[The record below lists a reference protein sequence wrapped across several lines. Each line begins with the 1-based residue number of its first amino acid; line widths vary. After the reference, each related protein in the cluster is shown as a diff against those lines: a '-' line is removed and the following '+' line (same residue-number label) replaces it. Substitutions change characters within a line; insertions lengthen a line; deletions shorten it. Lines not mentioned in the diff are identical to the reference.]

1 MQMTMTCAEESR
13 AVSETLAGTFKPA
26 DTFFLIESS
35 LPDYGGWNGEAVK
48 SAATGG
54 PFAPILAHLQSAPRT
69 KVLFIRRPQ
78 SQALNFY
85 IALTNQAA
93 PRIYQASLAAY
104 DELLQLDISS
114 LAADETPRINGRD
127 LDEIDE
133 LYIVCTNGRHDP
145 CCAAHGAP
153 VYHELVAQA
162 GAERVWQTTH
172 IGGHRMAAT
181 LIAFPQGIVY
191 GHVDP
196 PDVEALVTNQRAGY
210 LLAHKYRGRGAYAGH
225 ALDAAAHQA
234 VGAAEAVIR
243 ERARQYR
250 LDDLR
255 LQEVQVLGA
264 DRQRVA
270 FLDADGGLHCAEVT
284 TGLSA
289 PRLTSCGD
297 APKPM
302 PQHEVRL
309 MAAD

>member
-13 AVSETLAGTFKPA
+13 AVAETLAGTFKPA

-54 PFAPILAHLQSAPRT
+54 PFAPILAHLQSASRP

-78 SQALNFY
+78 SDAKNFY
-85 IALTNQAA
+85 IALTNQDR
-93 PRIYQASLAAY
+93 PRLYHSALADYA
-104 DELLQLDISS
+104 DLLQLDIRS
-114 LAADETPRINGRD
+114 LAANQTPRINGRE

-133 LYIVCTNGRHDP
+133 LYTVCTNGRHDP
-145 CCAAHGAP
+145 CCAAHGTP
-153 VYHELVAQA
+153 VYHELVACA

-196 PDVEALVTNQRAGY
+196 PDVEALVSNQRAGY
-210 LLAHKYRGRGAYAGH
+210 LLTHKYRGRGAYPGH

-234 VGAAEAVIR
+234 AAAAEAVIR
-243 ERARQYR
+243 ERTRNYR

-255 LQEVQVLGA
+255 LQEVRDLGG
-264 DRQRVA
+264 DRQRVT
-270 FLDADGGLHCAEVT
+270 FLDADGGWHCAEVT
-284 TGLSA
+284 TGMSA

-302 PQHEVRL
+302 PQHEVVVV
-309 MAAD
+309 AAD

>member
-54 PFAPILAHLQSAPRT
+54 PFAPYLAHLQSAPRT

-78 SQALNFY
+78 SQAKNFY
-85 IALTNQAA
+85 IALTNQET
-93 PRIYQASLAAY
+93 PRIYHTALSGY
-104 DELLQLDISS
+104 EELLRLDISS
-114 LAADETPRINGRD
+114 LAADATPRINGRE
-127 LDEIDE
+127 LAEIDE
-133 LYIVCTNGRHDP
+133 LYTVCTNGRHDP
-145 CCAAHGAP
+145 CCAAHGTP
-153 VYHELVAQA
+153 VYHELVACA

-181 LIAFPQGIVY
+181 LIAFPAGIVY

-196 PDVEALVTNQRAGY
+196 PDVEAIVSNQRAGY
-210 LLAHKYRGRGAYAGH
+210 LLTHKYRGRGAYAGH

-234 VGAAEAVIR
+234 AGAAEAVIR
-243 ERARQYR
+243 EGARLYR

-255 LQEVQVLGA
+255 LQEVCALDA
-264 DRQRVA
+264 ERQRVA
-270 FLDADGGLHCAEVT
+270 FLDADGGAHCAEVT

-302 PQHEVRL
+302 PQHDVAVL
-309 MAAD
+309 AAD

>member
-13 AVSETLAGTFKPA
+13 AVRETLAGTFKPA

-35 LPDYGGWNGEAVK
+35 LPDYGGWGGETVK
-48 SAATGG
+48 SAATSG
-54 PFAPILAHLQSAPRT
+54 PFALYLAHIRSTPRA

-78 SQALNFY
+78 SQGKNFY
-85 IALTNQAA
+85 IALTNQDT
-93 PRIYQASLAAY
+93 PRIFHAALAEY
-104 DELLQLDISS
+104 DELLQLDFSS
-114 LAADETPRINGRD
+114 LVPDATPRINARE

-133 LYIVCTNGRHDP
+133 LYTVCTNGRHDP
-145 CCAAHGAP
+145 CCAAHGTP

-181 LIAFPQGIVY
+181 LIAFPHGIVY

-196 PDVEALVTNQRAGY
+196 PDVEAIVSNQRAGY
-210 LLAHKYRGRGAYAGH
+210 LLTHKYRGRGAYAGH

-234 VGAAEAVIR
+234 AGAAEAVIR
-243 ERARQYR
+243 EQTRHYR

-255 LQEVQVLGA
+255 LQDVCALGA
-264 DRQRVA
+264 DRQRVT
-270 FLDADGGLHCAEVT
+270 FLDADGGLHGAEVE
-284 TGLSA
+284 TGMSA

-302 PQHEVRL
+302 PQHDVRVL
-309 MAAD
+309 AAN

>member
-1 MQMTMTCAEESR
+1 MQLTMTCAEESR

-54 PFAPILAHLQSAPRT
+54 PFARILAHLQSVSRA

-78 SQALNFY
+78 SQAKNVY
-85 IALTNQAA
+85 IGLTNQARPKLYHTA
-93 PRIYQASLAAY
+93 LADYA
-104 DELLQLDISS
+104 DLLQLDIGS
-114 LAADETPRINGRD
+114 LAADATPRINERA

-133 LYIVCTNGRHDP
+133 LYTVCTNGRHDP
-145 CCAAHGAP
+145 CCAAHGTP

-162 GAERVWQTTH
+162 GEQRVWQTTH
-172 IGGHRMAAT
+172 IGGHRLAAT

-196 PDVEALVTNQRAGY
+196 PDVEAIISNQRAGY
-210 LLAHKYRGRGAYAGH
+210 LLTHKYRGRGAYAGH

-234 VGAAEAVIR
+234 AAAAEAVIR
-243 ERARQYR
+243 ERQRQYR
-250 LDDLR
+250 LDDLQ
-255 LQEVQVLGA
+255 LHEVQDLGA
-264 DRQRVA
+264 GRQRVA
-270 FLDADGGLHCAEVT
+270 FLDADGGLHCAVVT
-284 TGLSA
+284 SGWSA

-302 PQHEVRL
+302 PQHEVVVL
-309 MAAD
+309 AAD